1 MKIIMIIIIIIVTYM
16 KSIRSSGVG
25 NRPPGKKK
33 KTQIPGVCQGE
44 GGGGGGGEGGMVTG
58 QIKPCV
64 SLR

>member
-33 KTQIPGVCQGE
+33 KTQIPGVCQG
-44 GGGGGGGEGGMVTG
+44 GGGEGGGEGGMVTG
-58 QIKPCV
+58 QIEPCV

>member
-1 MKIIMIIIIIIVTYM
+1 MKIIIIIVTYM

-33 KTQIPGVCQGE
+33 NPKKKQQQKSQISGVCQG
-44 GGGGGGGEGGMVTG
+44 GGGMVTG
-58 QIKPCV
+58 QIEPCI

>member
-1 MKIIMIIIIIIVTYM
+1 MKIIMIIIIIIVTYV

-33 KTQIPGVCQGE
+33 KTQIPGVCQG
-44 GGGGGGGEGGMVTG
+44 GGEGGMVTG
-58 QIKPCV
+58 QIEPCV

>member
-25 NRPPGKKK
+25 NRPPGKKN
-33 KTQIPGVCQGE
+33 KTQIPGVCQGR
-44 GGGGGGGEGGMVTG
+44 GGGGEEGGMVTG
-58 QIKPCV
+58 QIEPCV

>member
-33 KTQIPGVCQGE
+33 KTQIPGVCQG
-44 GGGGGGGEGGMVTG
+44 GGGGEGGRGGHGNRSNRTM
-58 QIKPCV
+58 
-64 SLR
+64 R

>member
-33 KTQIPGVCQGE
+33 KNANPGSMSRE
-44 GGGGGGGEGGMVTG
+44 GGGGGRGGHGNRSNRTM
-58 QIKPCV
+58 
-64 SLR
+64 R

>member
-33 KTQIPGVCQGE
+33 KNANPGSMSRGR
-44 GGGGGGGEGGMVTG
+44 GGGVGEGGMVTG

>member
-33 KTQIPGVCQGE
+33 QTQIPGVCQG
-44 GGGGGGGEGGMVTG
+44 GGGIPGVCQGGGRGAW
-58 QIKPCV
+58 
-64 SLR
+64 